1 MLSFLFAPQW
11 LSSSVMPELE
21 RLKPALI
28 LKHIVEPRARSI
40 NRPENAVQ
48 ISVSDMPQMN
58 WGASERSNLPPPP
71 PPNNQPN
78 YVYTI
83 PGLADDLLDFVNNPS
98 SGRQS
103 SLPAPSPASQPPL
116 NYSSSFQ
123 DRGAASFPSGS
134 SFTTSTQQSS
144 SYQQL
149 STFPQQ
155 PPSKYAASNQATS
168 EKHSLFGSSSTNSD
182 RQSINTLTPSAPAH
196 PRYPELVRASAPTM
210 SAAST
215 SYPQNGDPFMSS
227 QNPGSNALNYENQMQ
242 QLSLSMG
249 SPSAGPS
256 LGPQE
261 LQVGGF
267 VAAL

>member
-1 MLSFLFAPQW
+1 
-11 LSSSVMPELE
+11 MPELE

-71 PPNNQPN
+71 PPMDQPSFS
-78 YVYTI
+78 YTI

-103 SLPAPSPASQPPL
+103 SLPASSPASQQPL
-116 NYSSSFQ
+116 SYSSSFQ
-123 DRGAASFPSGS
+123 DRGTASFPSGS
-134 SFTTSTQQSS
+134 SFTTSAQQSGA
-144 SYQQL
+144 YQQL

-168 EKHSLFGSSSTNSD
+168 EKHSLFGSSNNNCD
-182 RQSINTLTPSAPAH
+182 RQSINTLPSTSAY
-196 PRYPELVRASAPTM
+196 PRYPELVRASAPTT
-210 SAAST
+210 STASI
-215 SYPQNGDPFMSS
+215 SHPQNADPFMSH
-227 QNPGSNALNYENQMQ
+227 QNPGSNVQTYENNMQ

-261 LQVGGF
+261 LQVGG
-267 VAAL
+267 VATGLGCLEGW